1 MKLLLWALITMC
13 AVSAAAQVSEKFSN
27 SSSSPT
33 VSTAPATAALPRRVT
48 VLLSVTDK
56 SGVPAKD
63 LPKDSITVLDN
74 DQVGEVVDVRNANQL
89 PMDLAIVLLASK
101 GNFTQQQNAAVD
113 LIHKA
118 LRPGIDKAF
127 VVSAGGEKAW
137 PNSRLEW
144 QSDPAALEKT
154 IRALDK
160 NTGMPDAFGY
170 TLSNEAVGNTRGM
183 GLQTFTIGGFSVF
196 DIVWKM
202 MQSDPQVQRHAVV
215 VFRNA
220 WAHSPGMSNVYSKMV
235 EANHNHVIAQA
246 QHLWVPFY
254 IVGVEEPAPVAAGLT
269 RNYAP
274 MTSNGEGG
282 AARVYDEEWDKER
295 NRAYNAGRSNL
306 ERMANET
313 GGGIWWSGKK
323 NYEDA
328 TSAIAN
334 VLHAAY
340 AVTYTVPPT
349 PSLTPE
355 HLLQFRASNTGTR
368 IGVQK
373 MYFSRKAPQQTPSV
387 PQSTTAPA
395 ATAD

>member
-1 MKLLLWALITMC
+1 MRWLLWALIIMC
-13 AVSAAAQVSEKFSN
+13 CVSAAAQDSEKFAN
-27 SSSSPT
+27 SASTPT
-33 VSTAPATAALPRRVT
+33 VSTAPTTPAMPRRVT
-48 VLLSVTDK
+48 VLLSATDK
-56 SGVPAKD
+56 SGIPAKG
-63 LPKDSITVLDN
+63 LSKDSITVLDN
-74 DQVGEVVDVRNANQL
+74 DQLGEVVDVRNANQL
-89 PMDLAIVLLASK
+89 PIDLAIVLLASK
-101 GNFTQQQNAAVD
+101 GNFAQQQNAAVD
-113 LIHKA
+113 LVHKA

-127 VVSAGGEKAW
+127 VVSAGGDKAW

-144 QSDPAALEKT
+144 QSDPAALEKS

-183 GLQTFTIGGFSVF
+183 GLQTFTLGGFSVF

-254 IVGVEEPAPVAAGLT
+254 VIGVEEPAPVAAGLT
-269 RNYAP
+269 RNYTP

-295 NRAYNAGRSNL
+295 NRAYNAGRANL
-306 ERMANET
+306 ERIAIET
-313 GGGIWWSGKK
+313 GGAVWWGGKK
-323 NYEDA
+323 NFEDA

-334 VLHAAY
+334 MLQATY
-340 AVTYTVPPT
+340 AVTYSVPAT
-349 PSLTPE
+349 PSPASE
-355 HLLQFRASNTGTR
+355 HLLQFRVSNTGTR

-373 MYFSRKAPQQTPSV
+373 TYFSRKAPQQTPSA
-387 PQSTTAPA
+387 PQSTSAPA